1 METPP
6 YTFGPF
12 VLYPG
17 RELQRDGKPVALGSR
32 ALSILETMLAADGAV
47 VTKADLM
54 ARVWPGMIVE
64 EGNISVQVAAL
75 RKELGTRPD
84 GQDWI
89 GTVPRIGYRI
99 ALPTLSAAPGPSGG
113 MASVAVLPFA
123 NLSGD
128 ASQDYLGDG
137 LVEDLITALSRFKTF
152 AIVARNSSFA
162 YKGKAID
169 ARQVAAELGVRY
181 LVEGSVRIAGNRV
194 RVTAQLIDAM
204 SGMHHWAESFDGDLG
219 QIFEFQDRLTERVVG
234 LVEPQIRRAEI
245 ERARRRWPD
254 NPLAYDHF
262 LRALPHFYG
271 RAPDGFAQALEHLD
285 RAIALEPDYAT
296 AMAYASWAYARKGT
310 LAQTMLKPD
319 QHERCLALARS
330 ALSFGADDPQVAAIC
345 SHSLIAIGHMKDE
358 GLTRVRRALEAN
370 PYNVVVINQFGV
382 CNMLVGDLADADT
395 AFQRA
400 YRLSPGGLEAH
411 ESLAGQGHCRLFMG
425 DFASAAEILQ
435 RGLALSVDWPP
446 IYWGLASAQAHLGRL
461 QDARST
467 LERLK
472 SVWPHFSIAGF
483 QIVGRRS
490 DERWS
495 VLLEGLVRAGLE

>member
-1 METPP
+1 METQP

-17 RELQRDGKPVALGSR
+17 RELQRDGKVVAIGSR
-32 ALSILETMLAADGAV
+32 ALSILETMLDADGAV

-75 RKELGTRPD
+75 RRELGARPD
-84 GQDWI
+84 GQEWI
-89 GTVPRIGYRI
+89 GTVPRVGYR
-99 ALPTLSAAPGPSGG
+99 LVRSTTSVSPGPTGG

-128 ASQDYLGDG
+128 PARDYLSDG

-162 YKGKAID
+162 YKNRAID
-169 ARQVAAELGVRY
+169 ARQVASELGVRY
-181 LVEGSVRIAGNRV
+181 LVEGSVRIAGSRV
-194 RVTAQLIDAM
+194 RVTAQLIDAV

-219 QIFEFQDRLTERVVG
+219 QIFDFQDRLTERVVG

-254 NPLAYDHF
+254 SPFAYDHF

-271 RAPDGFAQALEHLD
+271 RAPDGFALALEHLG

-310 LAQTMLKPD
+310 LALTLLEPE
-319 QHERCLALARS
+319 ERTQCIALARS

-358 GLTRVRRALEAN
+358 GLTRVRRALDAN
-370 PYNVVVINQFGV
+370 PNNVVVLNQFGV
-382 CNMLVGDLADADT
+382 CNMLVGDLVASEA
-395 AFQRA
+395 AFLRA
-400 YRLSPGGLEAH
+400 YQLSPGGLEAH
-411 ESLAGQGHCRLFMG
+411 ESLSGQGFARFFMA
-425 DFASAAEILQ
+425 DFSGAAELLQ
-435 RGLALSVDWPP
+435 RSLAIFIDWPP
-446 IYWGLASAQAHLGRL
+446 TYWILASAQAQMAQVEAARATLDRL
-461 QDARST
+461 RAFA
-467 LERLK
+467 
-472 SVWPHFSIAGF
+472 PHTSIAGLNN
-483 QIVGRRS
+483 VGDRS
-490 DERWS
+490 DERWQ
-495 VLLEGLVRAGLE
+495 LLMEGLAKAGLQ